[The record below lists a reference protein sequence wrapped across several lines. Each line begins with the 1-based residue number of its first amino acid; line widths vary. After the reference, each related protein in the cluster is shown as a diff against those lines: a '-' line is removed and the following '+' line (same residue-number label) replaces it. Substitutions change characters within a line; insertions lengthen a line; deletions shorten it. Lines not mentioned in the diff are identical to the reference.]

1 MYSNYIETKKELFQ
15 IQENLK
21 KSQKR
26 SQDLNKKMEYLQSAE
41 GKDLEI
47 RKRLDVSA
55 PGERVIH
62 IIDTPEEISENTASD
77 SAR

>member
-1 MYSNYIETKKELFQ
+1 MQEDLEKTRKRDAEL
-15 IQENLK
+15 
-21 KSQKR
+21 
-26 SQDLNKKMEYLQSAE
+26 DKKMERLKSSE
-41 GKDLEI
+41 GHDLEI

-62 IIDTPEEISENTASD
+62 IIDTSENSPKD

>member
-1 MYSNYIETKKELFQ
+1 MQIE
-15 IQENLK
+15 ENLK

-26 SQDLNKKMEYLQSAE
+26 SQDLNKKMEYLQSVE

-62 IIDTPEEISENTASD
+62 IIDTSEKIPENTASD